1 MLLGVHI
8 FFSLFAFYIV
18 SLQNNLCRNI
28 RYNYL
33 IFNEINKYST
43 MDKSENSLV
52 EGLER
57 LSLIASRIRK
67 NEGSV
72 PQIEIDIILEELRNL
87 YMVALQIEKEK
98 TTTPVLDV
106 LEFDMTA
113 AREKAEADQ
122 RKAQEVAAKK
132 AAEEKR
138 LAEEAAAK
146 KAAEE
151 KRLAEEAAAKKAA
164 EEKRLAEE
172 AAAKKAAEEKRL
184 AEEAAAKKAVEEK
197 RLAEEA
203 AAKKAAEEKRLAEEA
218 AAKKAAE
225 EKRLAEEAA
234 ARKAAEAKRLAEEA
248 ARKAEEEKRKAAA
261 AAAAIAAAELKPVF
275 APEEPAKAEVPIME
289 PQMEKLA
296 GNPNDELFADEPAP
310 VKKEKKKETSL
321 FDYIS
326 KDAGGQ
332 PKRTLADTLNH
343 PAHNIEEQLDSR
355 VRSKKVD
362 DLRTIINI
370 NDKFSFMS
378 ELFHNNM
385 KAYNDFIMRLNATT
399 ERAEA
404 LDYVKTV
411 AEEYRWDEG
420 SVVVQSFY
428 KIFDR
433 KF

>member
-1 MLLGVHI
+1 MDN
-8 FFSLFAFYIV
+8 IV
-18 SLQNNLCRNI
+18 
-28 RYNYL
+28 
-33 IFNEINKYST
+33 
-43 MDKSENSLV
+43 NSLV
-52 EGLER
+52 EGMER
-57 LSLIASRIRK
+57 LGLIASRIRK
-67 NEGSV
+67 NEGKA

-87 YMVALQIEKEK
+87 YMVALQLEATESVAPAKVVPIPRE
-98 TTTPVLDV
+98 DV
-106 LEFDMTA
+106 LSAAKAEEERRLAEEAAAKKAAEEKRLAEEAA
-113 AREKAEADQ
+113 AR
-122 RKAQEVAAKK
+122 K

-184 AEEAAAKKAVEEK
+184 AEEAAARKAAEEK

-225 EKRLAEEAA
+225 ER
-234 ARKAAEAKRLAEEA
+234 ARKIVDDEFH
-248 ARKAEEEKRKAAA
+248 
-261 AAAAIAAAELKPVF
+261 PTF
-275 APEEPAKAEVPIME
+275 APATPEKPTEPIME
-289 PQMEKLA
+289 PQLERLE
-296 GNPNDELFADEPAP
+296 GNPNDELFSEQPAG
-310 VKKEKKKETSL
+310 KNQESLLDLFKSETKEEK
-321 FDYIS
+321 
-326 KDAGGQ
+326 
-332 PKRTLADTLNH
+332 PKVRTLADTLNRH
-343 PAHNIEEQLDSR
+343 QRNVEEQLETR
-355 VRSKKVD
+355 VHAKKVD

-385 KAYNDFIMRLNATT
+385 KAYNDFILQLNAMTSR
-399 ERAEA
+399 EEA
-404 LDYVKTV
+404 LAFV
-411 AEEYRWDEG
+411 AGVATQYNWDDN
-420 SVVVQSFY
+420 SVVVKGFY